1 LPERHHHGIKKKTEK
16 ELDEE
21 SYRRKVLLEIV
32 ADADMLLLKNLLKE
46 RKERQG
52 DEEKE

>member
-1 LPERHHHGIKKKTEK
+1 MPEPHHHGIKKKTEK

-21 SYRRKVLLEIV
+21 RYRLKVFLEIV
-32 ADADMLLLKNLLKE
+32 AEADMLLLKKLLRE
-46 RKERQG
+46 RKERKD